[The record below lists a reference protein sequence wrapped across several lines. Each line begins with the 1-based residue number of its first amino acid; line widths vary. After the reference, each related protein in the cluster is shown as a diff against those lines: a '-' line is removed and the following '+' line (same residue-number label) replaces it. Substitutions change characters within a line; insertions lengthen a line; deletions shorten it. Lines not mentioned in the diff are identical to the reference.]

1 MTIPDV
7 PYTREEMYL
16 SAIAEEGSGGIPA
29 VPYTRREQYLA
40 AIATGDASGIP
51 DVPYTREEMYL
62 DEIARN
68 GGGGGGGGGG
78 GTLSEEW
85 DFTSATPLVGIKRG
99 ITLTQK
105 NVTFDANGAVFAS
118 TQSGIALGNVGGGNL
133 FFSTTIEAKVKS
145 MDLTSSDHRR
155 FIMGTP
161 DSGLIY
167 RSTGAW
173 GFYSNGW
180 DEFSET
186 DGGLFS
192 NSVIKVIIDNTN
204 HWHIYK
210 DEVLLWEPARSL
222 IITNGYVG
230 SNGQSINNAVIEWLK
245 IEAGTA

>member
-1 MTIPDV
+1 MSFDV
-7 PYTREEMYL
+7 TSFL
-16 SAIAEEGSGGIPA
+16 IGKASGG
-29 VPYTRREQYLA
+29 
-40 AIATGDASGIP
+40 S
-51 DVPYTREEMYL
+51 
-62 DEIARN
+62 
-68 GGGGGGGGGG
+68 GGG

-99 ITLTQK
+99 ITLTQN
-105 NVTFDANGAVFAS
+105 NVTFDTNGAVFAS
-118 TQSGIALGNVGGGNL
+118 SQSRIALGSIGGGNL

-173 GFYSNGW
+173 GFYSSSGW

-210 DEVLLWEPARSL
+210 DGVLLWEPAKSL

-230 SNGQSINNAVIEWLK
+230 STGQSINNVVIEWLK
-245 IEAGTA
+245 IKTGTV

>member
-1 MTIPDV
+1 MSFDIV
-7 PYTREEMYL
+7 SFAM
-16 SAIAEEGSGGIPA
+16 GK
-29 VPYTRREQYLA
+29 
-40 AIATGDASGIP
+40 AS
-51 DVPYTREEMYL
+51 
-62 DEIARN
+62 
-68 GGGGGGGGGG
+68 GGGGGGGG

-105 NVTFDANGAVFAS
+105 NVTFDANGAAFAS
-118 TQSGIALGNVGGGNL
+118 TQSWIDLGSVGGGNMFL
-133 FFSTTIEAKVKS
+133 PTVAIEAKVKS

-155 FIMGTP
+155 FVMGTT

-180 DEFSET
+180 GWDEFSET

-192 NSVIKVIIDNTN
+192 NSVIKAVIDDTN

-210 DEVLLWEPARSL
+210 DDVLLWEPTRPL
-222 IITNGYVG
+222 LITNGYVG
-230 SNGQSINNAVIEWLK
+230 STNQSINNVVIEWLK
-245 IEAGTA
+245 IEAVTA